1 MSQAGLNK
9 ILKMAIENI
18 REDNTKETDFSSR
31 SEFKSRIV
39 QINKP
44 ESRSVQDLQWLQE
57 AIQAGAA
64 GADVDVKEMLEALKN
79 AAAGNDVG
87 DNLEYVAEFC
97 EVSNCIT

>member
-1 MSQAGLNK
+1 M
-9 ILKMAIENI
+9 
-18 REDNTKETDFSSR
+18 
-31 SEFKSRIV
+31 
-39 QINKP
+39 
-44 ESRSVQDLQWLQE
+44 QWLQE

-97 EVSNCIT
+97 EVINVITGPTG